1 MEEVAQVCPQMS
13 PRERPP
19 GDPGTAPDKRAKDA
33 EEGPSELL
41 PEAKQSLTQSL
52 TLLLLGIQVRKLR
65 LHILLKRFFGQTPN
79 SQDQRGE
86 TEWKHVMCTKIYQ
99 TNYIFIFASMFIY
112 I

>member
-1 MEEVAQVCPQMS
+1 MS

-52 TLLLLGIQVRKLR
+52 TVTAGNSSKEIEVA
-65 LHILLKRFFGQTPN
+65 HPAEEILWSNLQ
-79 SQDQRGE
+79 
-86 TEWKHVMCTKIYQ
+86 
-99 TNYIFIFASMFIY
+99 
-112 I
+112 